1 VLIAIIIPVYCFF
14 YLRKFNI
21 LILDNSSGIWIRKC
35 RNFCDGSV
43 FRNSTKFSGHMVAV
57 MALME
62 APAIIVGVI
71 LMFDKKQESKRL
83 WDL

>member
-1 VLIAIIIPVYCFF
+1 VRQRLLEIQH
-14 YLRKFNI
+14 L
-21 LILDNSSGIWIRKC
+21 
-35 RNFCDGSV
+35 
-43 FRNSTKFSGHMVAV
+43 KFSGHMVAV

-71 LMFDKKQESKRL
+71 LIRMFKKQESKRL